1 MPKTKIIATLGPA
14 SSTESV
20 IRKMM
25 IDSLD
30 IARFNFSHGTHKD
43 HLSRIKIIRGLN
55 KKYRRHIRILQDL
68 EGYRIRIGKLSSPL
82 ILKKNQVYY
91 FSHIIKGRNR
101 VIPFDYSGR
110 LSDIKEGSFIYIDD
124 GKIILKVISCQEKA
138 LKTKVIVGGILYP
151 RKGVNIPGLKFKFKG
166 LTEKDKFDLEF
177 AFRHKPDFIAQS
189 FVRSKAD
196 ILSLRRYLGDRL
208 PACRIIAK
216 IENEDGIKNIS
227 SISEEADII
236 MVARGDMGVSI
247 PVYKVPLVQ
256 KEMIKLC
263 RKKKKKIIVAT
274 QMLESMTDNII
285 PTRAEVSD
293 VANAILDGADMV
305 MLSGETAKGK
315 YPVESVNMMN
325 EIIKYVEAYLKMR
338 KDYSFSSLSR
348 R

>member
-14 SSTESV
+14 SSTESI

-30 IARFNFSHGTHKD
+30 VARFNFSHGTHKE
-43 HLSRIKIIRGLN
+43 HLNRIKVIRRLD
-55 KKYRRHIRILQDL
+55 KKYKRHIRILQDL
-68 EGYRIRIGKLSSPL
+68 EGYRIRIGELPFPL
-82 ILKKNQVYY
+82 TLQKKQVYY
-91 FSHIIKGRNR
+91 LSSKIKGENR

-124 GKIILKVISCQEKA
+124 GKILLKVISRQEKA
-138 LKTKVIVGGILYP
+138 LKTKVIVGGILYS

-166 LTEKDKFDLEF
+166 LTEKDKVDLEF
-177 AFRHKPDFIAQS
+177 AFEHKPDFIAQS
-189 FVRSKAD
+189 FVRSQAD
-196 ILSLRRYLGDRL
+196 ILSLRRYLGNRL
-208 PACRIIAK
+208 PDCKIIAK

-263 RKKKKKIIVAT
+263 RKKKKKVIVAT

-325 EIIKYVEAYLKMR
+325 EIIKYTENYIKIG
-338 KDYSFSSLSR
+338 KDYSFSSFFI
-348 R
+348 